1 MSRSKN
7 RSGRR
12 SGRSDGTATT
22 PPPTDAGAAGD
33 AAEQLRLHEHL
44 HRLACEAGRTGSWYV
59 PLDTQDCVLSAMA
72 AQLLGLPAREIV
84 LPADVWRKRVDPGHL
99 AGLETKVRAAV
110 KEDVAFDWEFRANR
124 PDGTEYWLYA
134 RGRSVRDSE
143 GKPIRIHGALV
154 DLTEHKKAK
163 DELKQLNETL
173 EQRVAERTAALV
185 EAQDALRQ
193 AQKVEAMG
201 RLTGGMAHDFN
212 NLLTPIIATLDELQ
226 RAGIRN
232 EREAR
237 LIAGALKSAD
247 SARLLVQRL
256 LAFARRQPLQPVR
269 VDVGALVNGMI
280 DMIGRTI
287 GPQIRIRVDLGEDLK
302 PSFADPN
309 QLEMAILNLSVNARD
324 AMPYGGELTI
334 AAVNKEVKASDQSS
348 LEPGAYVRLS
358 VTDTG
363 AGMDEETRLRAV
375 EPFFSTKESG
385 EGTGLGLSMAHGLAS
400 QLGGALIL
408 SSAPG
413 RGTQVELWLPVWTGG
428 PHLVPAPDMPATGHQ
443 SGGRALLV
451 DDHDLVRMTTS
462 EMLRELGYDVVEAGS
477 AEEAIRLVAK
487 GLRVDL
493 VVSDHLMTGIT
504 GADLARLLRSR
515 WPQTPFLLMSGAQGA
530 EGIAADLPCLAK
542 PFRKADLQAAIAA
555 ATGPR
560 QHRGTVPE
568 RGADSDKVV
577 ELKNHNGNNK
587 VDTFTR

>member
-12 SGRSDGTATT
+12 SGRSDGTAKT
-22 PPPTDAGAAGD
+22 PLPRDACAAGD

-59 PLDTQDCVLSAMA
+59 ALDTQECVLSAMA
-72 AQLLGLPAREIV
+72 AQLLGLPAREIA
-84 LPADVWRKRVDPGHL
+84 LPAEVWRKRVDPEHL
-99 AGLETKVRAAV
+99 AGLESKVRAAV
-110 KEDVAFDWEFRANR
+110 REDVAFDWEFRANR

-134 RGRSVRDSE
+134 RGRSVRDAE
-143 GKPIRIHGALV
+143 GKPIRVHGALV

-163 DELKQLNETL
+163 DELRQLNETL

-226 RAGIRN
+226 RAGTRN

-269 VDVGALVNGMI
+269 VDVGALVNGMV

-287 GPQIRIRVDLGEDLK
+287 GPQIRIRVDLADDLK

-334 AAVNKEVKASDQSS
+334 AAVNKEVKTSDQST
-348 LEPGAYVRLS
+348 LEAGAYVRLS

-363 AGMDEETRLRAV
+363 AGMDDETRLRAV

-413 RGTQVELWLPVWTGG
+413 RGTQVELWLPVWAGG
-428 PHLVPAPDMPATGHQ
+428 PHLVSAPDMPATGHQ
-443 SGGRALLV
+443 AGGRALLV

-515 WPQTPFLLMSGAQGA
+515 WPQTPFLLMSGAEGA

-542 PFRKADLQAAIAA
+542 PFRKADLQAAITA
-555 ATGPR
+555 ATAPR

-568 RGADSDKVV
+568 RGVDTDKVI
-577 ELKNHNGNNK
+577 EFKNHNGNNK
-587 VDTFTR
+587 VDTFT

>member
-1 MSRSKN
+1 MSRSKDG
-7 RSGRR
+7 SGRR
-12 SGRSDGTATT
+12 SGRSAGTGRT
-22 PPPTDAGAAGD
+22 PPTGTRAAGD

-44 HRLACEAGRTGSWYV
+44 HMLACEAGRTGSWYV
-59 PLDTQDCVLSAMA
+59 PLDTQECILSAMA
-72 AQLLGLPAREIV
+72 AQLLGLPAREIA
-84 LPADVWRKRVDPGHL
+84 LPAEVWRKRVDPEHL
-99 AGLETKVRAAV
+99 AGLESKVRAAV
-110 KEDVAFDWEFRANR
+110 KHDVAFDWEFRASR

-134 RGRSVRDSE
+134 RGRSVHDAN

-163 DELKQLNETL
+163 DELKRLNESL
-173 EQRVAERTAALV
+173 EQRVADRSAALV

-193 AQKVEAMG
+193 SQKVEAMG

-226 RAGIRN
+226 RAGTRN
-232 EREAR
+232 EREER

-269 VDVGALVNGMI
+269 VDVGTLVNGMVE
-280 DMIGRTI
+280 MIARTI
-287 GPQIRIRVDLGEDLK
+287 GPQIRIRVDLSEDLK

-324 AMPYGGELTI
+324 AMPFGGDLTI
-334 AAVNKEVKASDQSS
+334 AAVNKEVKASDRSM
-348 LEPGAYVRLS
+348 LEPGHYVRLS

-413 RGTQVELWLPVWTGG
+413 RGTQVELWLPVWAGG
-428 PHLVPAPDMPATGHQ
+428 AHRIAEPAVPQTGHQ
-443 SGGRALLV
+443 AGGRALLV

-462 EMLRELGYDVVEAGS
+462 EMLRELGYEVVEAGS

-515 WPQTPFLLMSGAQGA
+515 WPQTPFLLMSGAEGA

-555 ATGPR
+555 ATAPR
-560 QHRGTVPE
+560 QHRGTAPE
-568 RGADSDKVV
+568 RDDAEKVV
-577 ELKNHNGNNK
+577 AFKNHNGNSK
-587 VDTFTR
+587 VDSCT